1 MKKLMPMI
9 LATAALLVVLY
20 FTERR
25 RYDGFV
31 DGGSDSGK
39 QLVIVKAS
47 WCGHCKSAMPEFE
60 KLVKASPVKLR
71 DGSSV
76 KIRMLDEKANK
87 DEVNSLNVK
96 GFPTI
101 LYIDGG
107 NRMEYS
113 GERTYTGV
121 MGFLQNM

>member
-9 LATAALLVVLY
+9 LATSVLLVVLY
-20 FTERR
+20 FTEKR

-31 DGGSDSGK
+31 DGGDGK
-39 QLVIVKAS
+39 QLLIVKAS
-47 WCGHCKSAMPEFE
+47 WCGHCKTAMPDFE
-60 KLVKASPVKLR
+60 RLVKASPVKLG

-76 KIRMLDEKANK
+76 KIRMLDEKKDK
-87 DEVNSLNVK
+87 DEVAGLNVK

-101 LYIDGG
+101 LYVDGG

>member
-1 MKKLMPMI
+1 MKKLMPII

-20 FTERR
+20 FTEKR

-31 DGGSDSGK
+31 DGGDSSK
-39 QLVIVKAS
+39 QLVIVKAA

-101 LYIDGG
+101 LYVDGG